1 MKTPLVITVAGT
13 GAELTRKQSLFVP
26 LTLLQIAEQA
36 QACQKAGASLWH
48 LHVRDVMGNPTCDP
62 KTIRKTLIVLRKS
75 TQMIVQVS
83 TGGAVGD
90 SEKDRL
96 GTLVSGL
103 DMASLTL
110 GSVNFGDGVFLNPA
124 PLIQKLLAKMRRKN
138 IRPEFEIFDA
148 GMMDFADYLIR
159 KGFAEPPFHYNF
171 VLGGRGF
178 LAATE
183 TNLDFLISKLPKR
196 AQFCAAGIGKAQFS
210 LAEMAIARGGHVR
223 VGMEDGLYLRSG
235 ELAQSNAELV
245 RDVAALAKK
254 QGRPISSPVQA
265 RRILQLPIWQG
276 RASI

>member
-48 LHVRDVMGNPTCDP
+48 LHVRDVAGKSTCDP
-62 KTIRKTLIVLRKS
+62 KIIRQTMSVLRKS

-90 SEKDRL
+90 SEKERL
-96 GTLVSGL
+96 GTLISGL

-110 GSVNFGDGVFLNPA
+110 GSINFGDGVFLNPA
-124 PLIQKLLAKMRRKN
+124 PLIQKLLAKMRSKK

-159 KGFAEPPFHYNF
+159 KGFAEAPFHYNF

-183 TNLDFLISKLPKR
+183 ANLDFLISKLPKG

-245 RDVAALAKK
+245 RDVVALAKK